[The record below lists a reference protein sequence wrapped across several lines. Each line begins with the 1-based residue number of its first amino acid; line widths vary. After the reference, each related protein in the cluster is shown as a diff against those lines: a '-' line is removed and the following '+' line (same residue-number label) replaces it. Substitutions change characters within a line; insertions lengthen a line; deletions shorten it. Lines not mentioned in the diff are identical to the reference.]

1 MYCNSCMKSRM
12 SRLHIETDELV
23 KELNG
28 ESTLGPKNRP
38 SASVVNRLRQLCANL
53 EELEQIRRAIA
64 QREPQAID
72 PVSTA
77 ERLWAWPNLQL
88 KHPASQELNASGE
101 RILKRVNAQLKQLR
115 TREGVMLT
123 ADARGLQLRRWQP
136 IDFKKL
142 FTTGW
147 MYIVLELLQS
157 GNLYRLRRCQRVE
170 CRRWFFAQTDWQKYC
185 SRNCRQLEAA
195 QGQTFKERRRAYMRV
210 YRSNEKARDLNARK
224 LVRGK

>member
-1 MYCNSCMKSRM
+1 M
-12 SRLHIETDELV
+12 SRLHTPTDALV

-28 ESTLGPKNRP
+28 ESTLGPRNRP
-38 SASVVNRLRQLCANL
+38 SVSVVNRLRKLCANL

-72 PVSTA
+72 PVSMA
-77 ERLWAWPNLQL
+77 QRLWAWPNLQF
-88 KHPASQELNASGE
+88 KHLASQELSASGE
-101 RILKRVNAQLKQLR
+101 HILKLVNEQLKQLR
-115 TREGVMLT
+115 TREGIMLA

-136 IDFKKL
+136 IDSKRL

-147 MYIVLELLQS
+147 MYIVLELLES
-157 GNLYRLRRCQRVE
+157 GNLYRLRRCQRTE

-195 QGQTFKERRRAYMRV
+195 QGRTFKERRRAYMRV
-210 YRSNEKARDLNARK
+210 YRSKEKARDLTAKK
-224 LVRGK
+224 LARGK